1 MEVSLKSQI
10 KSGLFYSALAKYSGI
25 IISLMVSAVLSR
37 LLTPRDFGIV
47 AIAMVFIVFISL
59 LSDLGFAPAI
69 IQNKSLT
76 TDDTN
81 NIFSFTIWVALL
93 GSIIFFFCSGLIANF
108 YQSPPLVIICK
119 ILSVNVFFSTCNIVP
134 NALLMKDKNFKYIA
148 VRTLTI
154 QIIAGVI
161 SIVAA
166 FNGAGF
172 YSLLINPLLTSFVML
187 IIDYNKAEVNFKF
200 KFELSSVKKILSFS
214 SYQLLFNVV
223 NYFTR
228 NADTLLIGRYLGIN
242 PLGYYDK
249 SYRLMMLPVA
259 NITNVLTP
267 IIHPIFS
274 DMQDDKKR
282 MYRANQKI
290 VRLFAYIGFPF
301 SVLLFFLSKEIILI
315 VFGHQ
320 WVKAIPVFRILS
332 LSTCLQIIGSS
343 SGSFFQSLNAA
354 RYLFICGIVNA
365 FIVVS
370 SLLFGLFYLKSIE
383 GVALS
388 FAIASL
394 LGFYSTFYFLITKS
408 FHESLLSFF
417 KTLLSPFA
425 FALCLFACLWSAG
438 FLIGALNIY
447 ITAVIKV
454 LIALIVSL
462 IYIQFVEKLGLK
474 DLFKLVSKN

>member
-1 MEVSLKSQI
+1 MEISLKSQI

-25 IISLMVSAVLSR
+25 VISLVVSAVLSR
-37 LLTPRDFGIV
+37 LLTPEDFGVV
-47 AIAMVFIVFISL
+47 AISMVFIVFISL

-69 IQNKSLT
+69 IQNKNLT

-81 NIFSFTIWVALL
+81 NIFSFTIWTALL
-93 GSIIFFFCSGLIANF
+93 GSIIFFFCSGLISNF
-108 YQSPPLVIICK
+108 YHNKPLIVICK

-134 NALLMKDKNFKYIA
+134 NALLMKDKKFKYIA

-154 QIIAGVI
+154 QIIAGII
-161 SIVAA
+161 SIIAA
-166 FNGAGF
+166 FEGASF
-172 YSLLINPLLTSFVML
+172 YALLINPLLTSFVMF
-187 IIDYNKAEVNFKF
+187 IIDYNKTGVNFKF
-200 KFELSSVKKILSFS
+200 KFDLSSVKKILSFS
-214 SYQLLFNVV
+214 SYQLLFNIV

-274 DMQDDKKR
+274 DMQNDKKR
-282 MYRANQKI
+282 MYKANQKI

-315 VFGHQ
+315 VFGDQ
-320 WVKAIPVFRILS
+320 WIKAIPVFRILS

-365 FIVVS
+365 SIVVS

-408 FHESLLSFF
+408 FDESLLSFF
-417 KTLLSPFA
+417 KTLISPFA
-425 FALCLFACLWSAG
+425 FALCLFVCLWCADLVIKPLS
-438 FLIGALNIY
+438 IY
-447 ITAVIKV
+447 ITAFVKV
-454 LIALIVSL
+454 LIALVVSL
-462 IYIQFVEKLGLK
+462 IYVQLVERLGLK
-474 DLFKLVSKN
+474 DLYKLLAKN